1 MRQNRKIVLH
11 WISAAVALLFCGA
24 LGVRCASIMTPEG
37 GPRDTLPPRVVAAM
51 PRNYSTD
58 FKERRIYISFDE
70 YVQLKDQQKEFFTSP
85 AMKKKPT
92 LTIRGRGI
100 LVQLRDTLR
109 ENTTYA
115 LNFGSAVR
123 DNNEGNP
130 LNGLRY
136 VFSTGPEIDSMIVS
150 GYTADAYTSD
160 SVSKSYIWFYRADS
174 LTLHPDYD
182 STMINRAPD
191 VIARA
196 ENNGIFLAQNLK
208 PIPYR
213 VYAYEDTN
221 DNQMYEPGID
231 RVGYLDSLYNPA
243 ELPDFSVWYD
253 SLRLYLSAEP
263 QLYIRM
269 FTDRQFRRQILTKT
283 ERPKQHL
290 AQLYF
295 GAEHPRI
302 DSILFD
308 SIAPERVIVEPLTRG
323 RDTVALW
330 FDLPAEELPD
340 TIRGRIVYMKHDSVR
355 MLQRVSEPLKLQW
368 RYIESK
374 EEAKAREREERARA
388 KAEAAGEEYKAP
400 EKKNPFGGRFST
412 AGATELN
419 PERGVWF
426 DVDYPLRRIDSAQ
439 VELIEERVVT
449 PQGKP
454 TRPDEKPESKTE
466 EVRLPV
472 KLVRDTFSLRRWH
485 LDVPWREATKYR
497 LTIPAGALEDIA
509 GQQNDTITST
519 FTTYDPEKFASV
531 KLRLKSRRSDMHY
544 IAQLLD
550 GTGKL
555 LKEYAALQDTTVL
568 FRFVPAGDIRF
579 RLVEDANNNGRWDSG
594 DVIAHRQP
602 ERSELYADK
611 EGKDTFATKVNWEF
625 EVEMDMDALFAP
637 VTMESLTERLD
648 RREMVRLQREAEK
661 RAKAEKESKK
671 QNRSQD
677 RGRNGPERDRSLGP
691 AGMGGMGGSGGMGSI
706 GNMRNILR

>member
-1 MRQNRKIVLH
+1 MGRRKTVLRRVSTAVVLFFC
-11 WISAAVALLFCGA
+11 SAFAM
-24 LGVRCASIMTPEG
+24 RCASIMTPEG
-37 GPRDTLPPRVVAAM
+37 GPRDTLPPRVVGAM
-51 PRNYSTD
+51 PRDYATD

-70 YVQLKDQQKEFFTSP
+70 YVQLKDQHKEFFTSP

-115 LNFGSAVR
+115 LNFGSSVR

-150 GYTADAYTSD
+150 GYTADGYTSD

-174 LTLHPDYD
+174 LDLHPDYD

-253 SLRLYLSAEP
+253 SLRLCLSAEP

-269 FTDRQFRRQILTKT
+269 FTDRQFRRQILTKA
-283 ERPKQHL
+283 ERPKQHM

-308 SIAPERVIVEPLTRG
+308 SIASERVIVEPLTRG
-323 RDTVALW
+323 RDTLALW
-330 FDLPAEELPD
+330 FDLPAEQLPD

-355 MLQRVSEPLKLQW
+355 MLQRVSEPLKLPW

-388 KAEAAGEEYKAP
+388 KAEAAGEEYKEP
-400 EKKNPFGGRFST
+400 PKKNPFGGKLST
-412 AGATELN
+412 AGAAELN
-419 PERGVWF
+419 PERGVWL
-426 DVDYPLRRIDSAQ
+426 DVDYPLRRIDSAL
-439 VELIEERVVT
+439 VELIEERAVP

-454 TRPDEKPESKTE
+454 TRPGEKAESKTE

-485 LDVPWREATKYR
+485 VDIPWREATKYR

-509 GQQNDTITST
+509 GQQNDTISST
-519 FTTYDPEKFASV
+519 FTTFDPEKFATV
-531 KLRLKSRRSDMHY
+531 KLRLKSRRGDMHY

-555 LKEYAALQDTTVL
+555 LKEYPALQDTTVL

-579 RLVEDANNNGRWDSG
+579 RIVEDANNNGRWDSG

-602 ERSELYADK
+602 ERAELYADR

-637 VTMESLTERLD
+637 VTMESLTEMLD
-648 RREMVRLQREAEK
+648 RREMIRLQREAEK
-661 RAKAEKESKK
+661 RAKAEKENKN
-671 QNRSQD
+671 QNQGQSHSH
-677 RGRNGPERDRSLGP
+677 GRNNSQRDRTAGP
-691 AGMGGMGGSGGMGSI
+691 DGMGGGMGSL